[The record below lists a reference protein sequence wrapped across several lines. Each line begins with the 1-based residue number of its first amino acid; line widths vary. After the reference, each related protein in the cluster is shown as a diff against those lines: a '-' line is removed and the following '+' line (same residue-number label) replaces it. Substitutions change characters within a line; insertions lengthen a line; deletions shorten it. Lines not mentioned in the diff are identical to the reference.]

1 MKNFFAPVYKGL
13 SIENFL
19 EKAYQ
24 SEIVMLHL
32 PDKRDLHRLPRQ
44 YIVNVMYSL
53 LGDPIRLMVKE
64 AITARNDLVA
74 ENRNLIIDLD
84 PAVAHAFS

>member
-1 MKNFFAPVYKGL
+1 MKNFFVPVYKGL

-19 EKAYQ
+19 EKAFQ
-24 SEIVMLHL
+24 SEIVMQHL

-44 YIVNVMYSL
+44 YIVNVMYSI

-64 AITARNDLVA
+64 AIRARNDIVA
-74 ENRNLIIDLD
+74 ENRNLLIELD
-84 PAVAHAFS
+84 PAVANAFN